1 MSEFAQQIV
10 NGLAA
15 GAIYALVAVGY
26 NLVYGLLGLINFAHG
41 HVYMVGTFVVLSL
54 MASGIPFPIALV
66 GGMIVG
72 ALLGLLIERVAYRPL
87 RSANRI
93 VPTVSAVAAS
103 LVLENAAILIWG
115 PQARRFDAPLP
126 NATVSVLGVRLS
138 AMHAIVFGVAAVM
151 ALLLWLFVEKSSWGR
166 NVRAIRDDLPTAQL
180 MGIAVNRTV
189 SGVYAMGSVLGV
201 VGGVLFAAYYNT
213 VFVGMGF
220 SGTLNAFTA
229 AVIGGI
235 GSIKGSFAGGLALGV
250 IQAVAVGTISSGYM
264 NAITFAVL
272 IVFLLVRPLGLGGHA
287 EVSRA

>member
-1 MSEFAQQIV
+1 VSEFAQQVV

-15 GAIYALVAVGY
+15 GTIYALIAVGY

-54 MASGIPFPIALV
+54 MAAGLPFPLALV

-103 LVLENAAILIWG
+103 LVLENAATLIWG
-115 PQARRFDAPLP
+115 PQSRRFDAPLP
-126 NATVSVLGVRLS
+126 DGTISILGVRLS
-138 AMHAIVFGVAAVM
+138 AMHGIVFGVAALI
-151 ALLLWLFVEKSSWGR
+151 ALLLWVFVEKSSWGR

-189 SGVYAMGSVLGV
+189 SGVYAVGSVLGV
-201 VGGVLFAAYYNT
+201 VAGVLFAAYYNT

-235 GSIKGSFAGGLALGV
+235 GSIKGSFMGGLALGV
-250 IQAVAVGTISSGYM
+250 IQAIAIGTISSGYM
-264 NAITFAVL
+264 NAVTFVVL
-272 IVFLLVRPLGLGGHA
+272 IVFLLVRPLGLLGRA
-287 EVSRA
+287 EVTRA